1 MKKTSLPF
9 LRRMLSVLSLL
20 LMPTSLCNLCILCVS
35 VVSARQ
41 NSKITTHRPHIENIA
56 ALEKFFQA
64 LATSQTKQR
73 IDPVRIMHFG
83 DSHVAAD
90 VLTREIRERFQA
102 DFGDGGVGFIVPR
115 NP

>member
-20 LMPTSLCNLCILCVS
+20 LMPTSLCSLCVLCVLCVS
-35 VVSARQ
+35 VVSATQ
-41 NSKITTHRPHIENIA
+41 NSKIITHRPHIENIA
-56 ALEKFFQA
+56 ALEKFFQV

-102 DFGDGGVGFIVPR
+102 DFGDGG
-115 NP
+115 